1 MSDDYD
7 DEDEPGGLWDPD
19 AFTPPPAPA
28 RPALHIVATPGTPS
42 PLDSPADA
50 TPDFQ
55 AADEHTLVRLEQ
67 FKPGVTTRRPS
78 SHTRPAVT
86 RRVLATGVAAMAVAA
101 TALGYTL
108 LSPVE
113 RPSRPAPTQDLGAH
127 VGTDAEQAAATRTV
141 VSASSAAHNER
152 RTKPRAERHTKSPR
166 SPVARS
172 PNHPPTSS
180 AQRAPT
186 TTASHTTTTTA
197 STIIGRA
204 ARPPRPQASAATA
217 SSEFGF
223 EG

>member
-1 MSDDYD
+1 MSDDYND
-7 DEDEPGGLWDPD
+7 QDEPGGLWDPD
-19 AFTPPPAPA
+19 AFNPPPAPT
-28 RPALHIVATPGTPS
+28 RPALHIVATPGTSS

-55 AADEHTLVRLEQ
+55 AANEHTLVRLEQ
-67 FKPGVTTRRPS
+67 FKPGDTTRRPS

-86 RRVLATGVAAMAVAA
+86 RRVVATAIAAMAVAA
-101 TALGYTL
+101 TAIGYTL

-113 RPSRPAPTQDLGAH
+113 RPSRPAPTQHLRAH
-127 VGTDAEQAAATRTV
+127 VGADAEQAAATRTV
-141 VSASSAAHNER
+141 VSASSSAHSE
-152 RTKPRAERHTKSPR
+152 RTKPHADRRTKSPR
-166 SPVARS
+166 SRVARS
-172 PNHPPTSS
+172 LNHPPTSS

-186 TTASHTTTTTA
+186 TTASPITTTTA
-197 STIIGRA
+197 STITRPA